1 MINHRVRLPISIAL
15 GTTLLVLFPTSSDAQ
30 DINRKLND
38 LRLSIIGVTIDMPDG
53 QSLGNAGDG
62 AQYRWDAEVTP
73 DDRVTSDQLLGIE
86 HFEFAGLPVVPG
98 TDVSFTVGI
107 FGPERFR
114 LGGRL
119 TSLSIKRGGRYEIRA
134 HVHWS
139 IYDTES
145 SKVISEL
152 QTKGLA
158 KGTALGIRGEQ
169 PNVLMD
175 SVIDSLELFLDEQGE
190 KAIKAARG

>member
-15 GTTLLVLFPTSSDAQ
+15 GTMLLVLFPTSSDAQ

-53 QSLGNAGDG
+53 QSLGNAGGG

-119 TSLSIKRGGRYEIRA
+119 TSLSIKRSGRYEIRA

-158 KGTALGIRGEQ
+158 KGVALGIRGEQ

-175 SVIDSLELFLDEQGE
+175 SVIESLELFLDEQGE

>member
-1 MINHRVRLPISIAL
+1 MISHRVRLPIGIAL
-15 GTTLLVLFPTSSDAQ
+15 GAMSLVVFPTSSDAQ

-53 QSLGNAGDG
+53 QSLGNAGNG
-62 AQYRWDAEVTP
+62 RQYRWDAEVTP
-73 DDRVTSDQLLGIE
+73 GDRVSSDQLLGIE

-98 TDVSFTVGI
+98 TEVSFTDGI

-119 TSLSIKRGGRYEIRA
+119 TSLSIEGGGRYEIRA
-134 HVHWS
+134 HVLWS

-152 QTKGLA
+152 ETKGLA
-158 KGTALGIRGEQ
+158 KGAALGIRGEQ

-175 SVIDSLELFLDEQGE
+175 SVIESLEIFLDEQGE

>member
-15 GTTLLVLFPTSSDAQ
+15 GTMLLVLFPTSSDAQ

-98 TDVSFTVGI
+98 TDVSFTEGI

-119 TSLSIKRGGRYEIRA
+119 TSLSIKDSGRFEIRA

-158 KGTALGIRGEQ
+158 KGTALGVRGEQ
-169 PNVLMD
+169 PNVLME
-175 SVIDSLELFLDEQGE
+175 SVIESLELFLDEQGE